1 MTVTFQ
7 LDFMAFPGVILVI
20 FTTFFTV
27 EKPYITKSLGKN
39 KKKKS
44 EAVFAVFAAINTM
57 NQCVKFRVPGE
68 SPNSSEFPRGRI
80 NFRRRSTLFR
90 LCIENQYKPQAGNF
104 DGTLDQRFL

>member
-1 MTVTFQ
+1 MMVTFQ
-7 LDFMAFPGVILVI
+7 LDFMTFPGVILVI

-27 EKPYITKSLGKN
+27 EKPYITKSLGK
-39 KKKKS
+39 KKKS
-44 EAVFAVFAAINTM
+44 EAVFAAINTM

-90 LCIENQYKPQAGNF
+90 LCIENQYKPQADNF